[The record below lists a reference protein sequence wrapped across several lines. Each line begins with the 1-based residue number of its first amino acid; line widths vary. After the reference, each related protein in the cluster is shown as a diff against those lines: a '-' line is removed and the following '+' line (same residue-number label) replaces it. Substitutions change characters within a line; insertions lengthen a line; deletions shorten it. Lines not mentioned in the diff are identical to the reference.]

1 MATRRADTIRGALV
15 SVWLAAC
22 GGQGPHPSATAPTP
36 PSPAP
41 AEAPSAAD
49 STEPRFQMTRAMIP
63 MRDGASLETVIFS
76 PSSMPKALPMLL
88 VRTPYG
94 IPKDDRSVRSEW
106 YAPLRA
112 DGYIFVFQNLRG
124 RFGSSR

>member
-1 MATRRADTIRGALV
+1 MATPRADTIRALV

-22 GGQGPHPSATAPTP
+22 GGQGPRPSVTAPTP
-36 PSPAP
+36 PSPTP

-63 MRDGASLETVIFS
+63 MRDGVSLETLILS
-76 PSSMPKALPMLL
+76 PSPLQKPLPMLL

-94 IPKDDRSVRSEW
+94 IPKDDHNLRSEW
-106 YAPLRA
+106 YAP
-112 DGYIFVFQNLRG
+112 
-124 RFGSSR
+124 